1 MFKIENLS
9 CGYRADIVVN
19 DVSFEVEQGEI
30 IGIIGP
36 NGSGKTTLLRA
47 MTRVLKLHRGNI
59 FFNGKDIWHMDI
71 KELSRQ
77 IAVVSQNAPANF
89 MTAEE
94 FIFLGRMPH
103 FKAFHFF
110 ETKKDREIV
119 EPCMTLTDTLRFRD
133 RFLYELSGGERQLV
147 VIARALA
154 QEPRLLLLDEPTA
167 YLDITHQVRILDL
180 IKKLNKNLGI
190 TVVMVL
196 HDLNLASEY
205 CHKLVLIKNGCVHKM
220 GKCEEVLEYKT
231 IEDVYETV
239 VVVKKSPV
247 SLKPYVFVVPG

>member
-1 MFKIENLS
+1 
-9 CGYRADIVVN
+9 
-19 DVSFEVEQGEI
+19 
-30 IGIIGP
+30 
-36 NGSGKTTLLRA
+36 
-47 MTRVLKLHRGNI
+47 
-59 FFNGKDIWHMDI
+59 
-71 KELSRQ
+71 
-77 IAVVSQNAPANF
+77 
-89 MTAEE
+89 
-94 FIFLGRMPH
+94 MPH

-119 EPCMTLTDTLRFRD
+119 EACMTLTDTLRFRD